1 MAVFDHEFHVREVRV
16 PVREVRSLQRHV
28 VGARVGALH
37 FRSAVK
43 REVFFRVQL
52 VADVGNRVA
61 RYGLLGSVILRGA
74 SVLLD
79 RHNHFFRGRSDFQLA
94 FGLFDCVV
102 VRLRALVQRI
112 GERVIALAN
121 IRPASRHVIRRAFVL
136 RKAVSAANRH
146 RVVRQRR
153 AVVDLLIRS
162 RGQRH
167 LALLDHELAVFDLER
182 HVREVRVDVREVRSL
197 QRHVVGA
204 RVGALHFRSAVK
216 REVFFRVQL
225 VADVGNR
232 VARYGLLGSVILRG
246 ASVLLD
252 RHNHFFRGRS
262 DFQLAFGLFDCVVV
276 RLRALVQ
283 RIGERVIALANI
295 RPASR
300 HVIRRAFVLR
310 KAVSAANRH
319 RAVRQRRAVVDL
331 LARARGQRHAAL
343 VDRQRTRIRR
353 RNDILF
359 CRVNLVQR
367 ITRFSFI
374 LFKIDRISSGIRSL
388 PARFGNI
395 VKGNVFLRAGVA
407 RFNRLLVSIISLLV
421 AVRRQRDVLI
431 IVEIDYVFVRVSL
444 NCDRLGIIRYRRV
457 ALDRNGGFRHGFA
470 ERRSSFFRLCNFSLC
485 SVQIIVYRVSG
496 SVLFIVER
504 QLALVFCE
512 IDGLLFRVTIY
523 KIERIEIFLQGIRRC
538 DLFGFLPHKACHF
551 IRMDQ
556 FFSIIIDIFDRING
570 RKLFNINRSVHVPCI
585 RSRRHII
592 IRAIVNIEFRP
603 CNFV

>member
-1 MAVFDHEFHVREVRV
+1 ML
-16 PVREVRSLQRHV
+16 PT
-28 VGARVGALH
+28 
-37 FRSAVK
+37 
-43 REVFFRVQL
+43 
-52 VADVGNRVA
+52 
-61 RYGLLGSVILRGA
+61 VILHSIRLA
-74 SVLLD
+74 RD
-79 RHNHFFRGRSDFQLA
+79 RHNHFGFGCRDCQRS
-94 FGLFDCVV
+94 FGLGDRIV
-102 VRLRALVQRI
+102 VRLRALVQRV
-112 GERVIALAN
+112 GERVRARAN
-121 IRPASRHVIRRAFVL
+121 NRLASRHVIHRAFAVS
-136 RKAVSAANRH
+136 KAVAAYRH
-146 RVVRQRR
+146 
-153 AVVDLLIRS
+153 
-162 RGQRH
+162 
-167 LALLDHELAVFDLER
+167 F
-182 HVREVRVDVREVRSL
+182 
-197 QRHVVGA
+197 
-204 RVGALHFRSAVK
+204 
-216 REVFFRVQL
+216 
-225 VADVGNR
+225 
-232 VARYGLLGSVILRG
+232 
-246 ASVLLD
+246 
-252 RHNHFFRGRS
+252 
-262 DFQLAFGLFDCVVV
+262 
-276 RLRALVQ
+276 
-283 RIGERVIALANI
+283 
-295 RPASR
+295 
-300 HVIRRAFVLR
+300 
-310 KAVSAANRH
+310 
-319 RAVRQRRAVVDL
+319 AVRQRIAVVDL

-343 VDRQRTRIRR
+343 VDRQRSRIRL
-353 RNDILF
+353 RNDIFLR
-359 CRVNLVQR
+359 RVNLANSTFR
-367 ITRFSFI
+367 KR
-374 LFKIDRISSGIRSL
+374 DRIFAGIRSF

-407 RFNRLLVSIISLLV
+407 RFNRLLVSIISLRV

>member
-1 MAVFDHEFHVREVRV
+1 MAVFDQEFHVREVRV

-61 RYGLLGSVILRGA
+61 RYGLLGSVILLGA

-79 RHNHFFRGRSDFQLA
+79 HHNHFVRGRSDFQLA

-121 IRPASRHVIRRAFVL
+121 IRLASRHVIRRAFVL
-136 RKAVSAANRH
+136 RKAIAANRH
-146 RVVRQRR
+146 FFLRQRI
-153 AVVDLLIRS
+153 AVVDLLVRS

-182 HVREVRVDVREVRSL
+182 HLREVRVRVREVRSL

-232 VARYGLLGSVILRG
+232 VARYGLLGSVILLG

-252 RHNHFFRGRS
+252 HHNHFVRGRS

-283 RIGERVIALANI
+283 RVGERVIALANN
-295 RPASR
+295 RLASR
-300 HVIRRAFVLR
+300 HVIRRAFALN

-331 LARARGQRHAAL
+331 LIRSRGQRHAAL
-343 VDRQRTRIRR
+343 VDRQRSRIRL
-353 RNDILF
+353 RNDIFLR
-359 CRVNLVQR
+359 RVNLANSTFR
-367 ITRFSFI
+367 KR
-374 LFKIDRISSGIRSL
+374 DRIFAGIRSL

-421 AVRRQRDVLI
+421 AVRRQLDVLI
-431 IVEIDYVFVRVSL
+431 IVEIDYVRSL
-444 NCDRLGIIRYRRV
+444 GDRDRLGGIRYRRI
-457 ALDRNGGFRHGFA
+457 AIDLNGGFRHGTA
-470 ERRSSFFRLCNFSLC
+470 KICFFCLRLNRFILFSHPVVVHRVVSLHRPH
-485 SVQIIVYRVSG
+485 VFIIELYIFYRFVKIYLG
-496 SVLFIVER
+496 VKIRIAFP
-504 QLALVFCE
+504 FC
-512 IDGLLFRVTIY
+512 F
-523 KIERIEIFLQGIRRC
+523 
-538 DLFGFLPHKACHF
+538 
-551 IRMDQ
+551 
-556 FFSIIIDIFDRING
+556 
-570 RKLFNINRSVHVPCI
+570 
-585 RSRRHII
+585 
-592 IRAIVNIEFRP
+592 
-603 CNFV
+603 